1 MSQESIEIIEF
12 KIDDWI
18 KSLKHTGLNPIQI
31 ESMYDSNTRKGT
43 KGLRSG
49 GIVLYSDEV
58 KLWDPEK
65 DEFCWFWND
74 DMQPFLAQFDFSE
87 DDDGTIIY
95 YTKQGLHG
103 SLADLS
109 DALFSFKYCEPFVNK
124 LPTLYKKYKK
134 NKKGK

>member
-1 MSQESIEIIEF
+1 
-12 KIDDWI
+12 
-18 KSLKHTGLNPIQI
+18 
-31 ESMYDSNTRKGT
+31 MYDSNTKKGS

-58 KLWDPEK
+58 KLWEPEK

-124 LPTLYKKYKK
+124 LPTLYKNIKK
-134 NKKGK
+134 EK